1 MSEAVDEAL
10 VARLASLAHLELTA
24 EETKAITRDLESIL
38 AYVEVLSSVDVS
50 GTEPLASVA
59 TGGAARRPDE
69 PRPSLPRDLA
79 LAQAPKTAEGG
90 FVVPAF
96 VDEG

>member
-10 VARLASLAHLELTA
+10 VARLASLAHLELSP
-24 EETKAITRDLESIL
+24 EETKAITKDLENIL
-38 AYVEVLSSVDVS
+38 AYVEILASVDVS
-50 GTEPLASVA
+50 GIEPLASVA
-59 TGGAARRPDE
+59 KGSLARRPDE
-69 PRPSLPRDLA
+69 PRPSLARELA
-79 LAQAPKTAEGG
+79 LAQAPKTADGG